1 MYIQSSFQVSCIIN
15 QHETIVCMYYLNGGT
30 RIMDLI
36 IRQARLR
43 SQPGTWDIGIN
54 GDRIAF
60 TAEQIEEAGTQEVD
74 AAGNLVA
81 PTYVNGHIH
90 LDKCH
95 LQERMRPNKDYSFAE
110 CLELTWE
117 HKAHYTVED
126 ILERAGRAIEEGIL
140 NGTTVF
146 RAFADVDSIAKLR
159 SVEGLLAL
167 REHWR
172 DAVHIEVVAFPQEGI
187 IRDAGTRELMAE
199 AMRMGADVMGG
210 LPWFEMLD
218 EDARTHI
225 DLCFELAKRYN
236 KDIHMLVDDT
246 DNPMSRSLEYLAVK
260 TMREGYQ
267 GRVSA
272 SHCGALAAYDEVH
285 ARKVMDLVKAA
296 NVSISSNPH
305 ISLVVQG
312 RFDLEPIRRGITR
325 AKQLWELGVNIF
337 SSQDDVADPFYPFGR
352 NDQQEVAAY
361 VCHTAH
367 MTAPS
372 EIEAAFDFVTYNA
385 ARALRLE
392 DYGLETGCKAD
403 LNVLAAPTIR
413 QVLRLQQPP
422 RCVVRNG
429 KVLARNQMQREFVG
443 R

>member
-1 MYIQSSFQVSCIIN
+1 
-15 QHETIVCMYYLNGGT
+15 
-30 RIMDLI
+30 MDLI

-54 GDRIAF
+54 GDRIAI
-60 TAEQIEEAGTQEVD
+60 TAEHIEEAGTQEVD

-95 LQERMRPNKDYSFAE
+95 LQERMLPNKNYSFAE

-126 ILERAGRAIEEGIL
+126 TLERAGRAIEEGIL

-146 RAFADVDSIAKLR
+146 RAFADVDTIGKLR
-159 SVEGLLAL
+159 PLEGLLAL
-167 REHWR
+167 RERWR
-172 DAVHIEVVAFPQEGI
+172 NIVHIEVVAFPQEGL
-187 IRDAGTRELMAE
+187 IRDPGADLLLEE
-199 AMRMGADVMGG
+199 AMRMGAGVVGG

-218 EDARTHI
+218 EDARAHI
-225 DLCFELAKRYN
+225 DWCFELAKKYD

-260 TMREGYQ
+260 TMREGYH

-285 ARKVMDLVKAA
+285 ARKVMDLVKEA
-296 NVSISSNPH
+296 NVSISTNPH

-325 AKQLWELGVNIF
+325 VKQLWHLGVNVF

-361 VCHTAH
+361 VCHAAH
-367 MTAPS
+367 MTARD
-372 EIEAAFDFVTYNA
+372 EIEAAFDFVTNNA

-392 DYGLETGCKAD
+392 GYGLQPGCRAD
-403 LNVLAAPTIR
+403 LNVLTASTVQ
-413 QVLRLQQPP
+413 QVLRIQQPP
-422 RCVVRNG
+422 RWVIRSG
-429 KVLARNQMQREFVG
+429 RILARNQLQRELS
-443 R
+443 RL